1 MMIAFHFPTRRH
13 ATALCLALLGLAAGL
28 AAAAGAAPFAALD
41 PPASPA
47 GYLVRLLI
55 NEVPFPGEKGYISEA
70 NTKAAMEAVLWV
82 VHGRLHLIPP
92 GYTQVEIAAVRARD
106 VIDVITA
113 GGPKGQCDG
122 FYRDEH
128 GAPATVPRVE
138 ERVRYLLQIANRGQ
152 APGRFSVLL
161 NYAQRLARDYLA
173 DGIAVLDRYAHLRR
187 IGPCP
192 VTGRAYSW
200 MTDRAFYN
208 PGGNFVA
215 IPNANQGVLGGN
227 RFYTLRDKTGQP

>member
-1 MMIAFHFPTRRH
+1 M
-13 ATALCLALLGLAAGL
+13 LLALLGLAARL
-28 AAAAGAAPFAALD
+28 APGAGAAPFAALD

-47 GYLVRLLI
+47 GYLARLLI
-55 NEVPFPGEKGYISEA
+55 NEIPFPGEKGYVSEA

-122 FYRDEH
+122 FHRDKH
-128 GAPATVPRVE
+128 GNPATVPRVE
-138 ERVRYLLQIANRGQ
+138 ERVQYLLKIANRGQ

-161 NYAQRLARDYLA
+161 NYAQNLARDYLA
-173 DGIAVLDRYAHLRR
+173 DGIAVLDRYANLRR
-187 IGPCP
+187 IGSYP

-200 MTDRAFYN
+200 MTDRSFYN
-208 PGGNFVA
+208 PGGNFIA
-215 IPNANQGVLGGN
+215 IPNEKQGVLGGN
-227 RFYTLRDKTGQP
+227 RFYTLRDKEMKR

>member
-1 MMIAFHFPTRRH
+1 M
-13 ATALCLALLGLAAGL
+13 
-28 AAAAGAAPFAALD
+28 
-41 PPASPA
+41 
-47 GYLVRLLI
+47 
-55 NEVPFPGEKGYISEA
+55 
-70 NTKAAMEAVLWV
+70 
-82 VHGRLHLIPP
+82 
-92 GYTQVEIAAVRARD
+92 
-106 VIDVITA
+106 IDVITA

-161 NYAQRLARDYLA
+161 NYAQSLARDYLA

-208 PGGNFVA
+208 PGGSFVA